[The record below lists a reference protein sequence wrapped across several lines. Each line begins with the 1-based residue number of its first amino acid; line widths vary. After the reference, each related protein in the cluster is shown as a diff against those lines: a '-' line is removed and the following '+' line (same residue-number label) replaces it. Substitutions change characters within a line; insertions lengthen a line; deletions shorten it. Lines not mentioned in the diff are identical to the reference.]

1 MKHREKRQAEP
12 APERPKPGFPC
23 QNCGTRIQM
32 TIEDLLYRTSFSC
45 VACGATYEKNA
56 QASAAALE
64 MLQEVHVASKQ
75 LDEIRRNPLKG
86 RTP

>member
-1 MKHREKRQAEP
+1 MRRRENEKA
-12 APERPKPGFPC
+12 APVPEERPKPGFPC
-23 QNCGTRIQM
+23 QSCGTRIQM
-32 TIEDLLYRTSFSC
+32 TIEDLLYRSSFRC
-45 VACGATYEKNA
+45 VACGAEYEKNA

-86 RTP
+86 R